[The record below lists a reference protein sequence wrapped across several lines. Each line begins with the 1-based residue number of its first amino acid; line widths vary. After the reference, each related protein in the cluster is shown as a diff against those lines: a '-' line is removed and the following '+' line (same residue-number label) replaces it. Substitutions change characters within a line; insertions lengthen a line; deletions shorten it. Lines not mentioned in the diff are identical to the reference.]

1 MSAPTDNVA
10 RFGVPWV
17 ERSAGRR
24 EPGYRTGVIAAWRIH
39 PIERARLLILYRF
52 HALSSDLRHRSH
64 DVRVMRS
71 ILNPLAG
78 AVALNAAERSP
89 PPRGDLQDK
98 ARRHLLHVLP
108 SFAVG
113 GIQVRLARVINSLG
127 DSYRHSIIA
136 LDGNLACRDR
146 IDPALDV
153 AVTGRPGL
161 PGSLAA
167 TLLACRAA
175 MRRQDPDLLVTYNWG
190 AIEWALAN
198 TLLRT
203 CPHIHFEDG
212 FGPEEAE
219 TQLRRRVWM
228 RRLALSR
235 TAAVVVPSRSLETLA
250 AQQWRLPGRRLRHV
264 PNGIDCDAFAT
275 APGDAVPPL
284 FPRRPDEVI
293 IGSIAPLRPE
303 KNLARLIRAFAGL
316 PPALPARLVIAGEGT
331 ERDSLEALSRQLGLA
346 ERVVLLG
353 AISEPQRMLAAI
365 DLYALSSDTEQMPLT
380 ILEAM
385 AAGRAVAAVDVGD
398 VKLMLAPENGAL
410 VVAKRDEAALGAA
423 LLALVA
429 DPARR
434 ARLGALNRDH
444 VRTTYP
450 WQGMIEAYEQIFA
463 AVARRCRIAQE
474 T

>member
-1 MSAPTDNVA
+1 
-10 RFGVPWV
+10 
-17 ERSAGRR
+17 
-24 EPGYRTGVIAAWRIH
+24 
-39 PIERARLLILYRF
+39 
-52 HALSSDLRHRSH
+52 
-64 DVRVMRS
+64 MRS

-78 AVALNAAERSP
+78 AVAMNAAERIAP
-89 PPRGDLQDK
+89 PCRDLRGAASGPASK
-98 ARRHLLHVLP
+98 GRRHLLHVLP

-153 AVTGRPGL
+153 VVAGQPRL
-161 PGSLAA
+161 PRGLAA

-190 AIEWALAN
+190 AIEWALAH

-203 CPHIHFEDG
+203 CPHVHFEDG

-235 TAAVVVPSRSLETLA
+235 TAAVVVPSRNLETLA
-250 AQQWRLPGRRLRHV
+250 TQQWRLSPRRLRHV
-264 PNGIDCDAFAT
+264 PNGIDADAFAM
-275 APGDAVPPL
+275 APGDAIPPL
-284 FPRRPDEVI
+284 FPRRADEVI

-316 PPALPARLVIAGEGT
+316 PPAVPARLVIAGEGT
-331 ERDSLEALSRQLGLA
+331 ERSSLEALSRRLGLA

-410 VVAKRDEAALGAA
+410 VVAKRDEAALSAA

-444 VRTTYP
+444 VRATYP
-450 WQGMIEAYEQIFA
+450 WQGMVRVYDQIFA
-463 AVARRCRIAQE
+463 AAARRCGMTQE
-474 T
+474 R